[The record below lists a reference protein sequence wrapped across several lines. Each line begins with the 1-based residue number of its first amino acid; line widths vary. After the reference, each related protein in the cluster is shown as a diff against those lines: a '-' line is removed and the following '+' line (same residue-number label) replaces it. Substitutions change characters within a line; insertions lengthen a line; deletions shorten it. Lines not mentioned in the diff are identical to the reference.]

1 MKRTKYFNWILGL
14 RQTTFVAL
22 FYYQVYESWSQLR
35 TNLEYYKFK
44 YLKLKELSP
53 PVQSSILSQSLA
65 SLLSSV
71 IEAQRRN
78 KQTLQIQACF
88 ENSREN
94 FQSDIKFKIF
104 FLLQYYSYLS
114 EKWLICKKHS
124 MLTTASVLRP

>member
-1 MKRTKYFNWILGL
+1 M

-22 FYYQVYESWSQLR
+22 FYYQAYESWSQLR
-35 TNLEYYKFK
+35 TNLKYCKSK

-53 PVQSSILSQSLA
+53 PVQSSILSQSLV

-78 KQTLQIQACF
+78 KQTLQIQARF

-94 FQSDIKFKIF
+94 FQNDLNCFGAK
-104 FLLQYYSYLS
+104 
-114 EKWLICKKHS
+114 
-124 MLTTASVLRP
+124 TTVIYVKNG

>member
-1 MKRTKYFNWILGL
+1 MKRTKLINWILGL

-35 TNLEYYKFK
+35 TNLRYCKFK

-53 PVQSSILSQSLA
+53 PVQSSILLQSLA

-71 IEAQRRN
+71 SEAQRRN
-78 KQTLQIQACF
+78 KQTLQIQARF

-94 FQSDIKFKIF
+94 FQSDFKIF
-104 FLLQYYSYLS
+104 AAKLQLF
-114 EKWLICKKHS
+114 
-124 MLTTASVLRP
+124 T

>member
-1 MKRTKYFNWILGL
+1 MKRTKYINWILGF

-35 TNLEYYKFK
+35 TNLEYCKFK

-53 PVQSSILSQSLA
+53 PVQSRILSQSLA

-78 KQTLQIQACF
+78 KQTLQIQARF

-94 FQSDIKFKIF
+94 FQSDLKFNLILIKNF
-104 FLLQYYSYLS
+104 
-114 EKWLICKKHS
+114 
-124 MLTTASVLRP
+124 SVLKFFCCKTTVI